1 MRANRPSIGAFSHE
15 GGGGGSSSYPTHPCS
30 TLPDRPHR
38 PDLRNGRVF
47 AGSREACSLARRT
60 EFHVDS
66 LRATQVA
73 DNSGTSELLLRL
85 QERWTVTGWSP
96 FEQSAMSMHYLM
108 ESIRS
113 QATMLAFKDSFL
125 VASLVF
131 IITALAALSLK
142 KLEHDKTA

>member
-1 MRANRPSIGAFSHE
+1 MLNVLS
-15 GGGGGSSSYPTHPCS
+15 
-30 TLPDRPHR
+30 
-38 PDLRNGRVF
+38 VV
-47 AGSREACSLARRT
+47 LARRT

-73 DNSGTSELLLRL
+73 DNSATSELLLRL
-85 QERWTVTGWSP
+85 QERWAAAGWSP
-96 FEQSAMSMHYLM
+96 FEQSSMSMHYLM